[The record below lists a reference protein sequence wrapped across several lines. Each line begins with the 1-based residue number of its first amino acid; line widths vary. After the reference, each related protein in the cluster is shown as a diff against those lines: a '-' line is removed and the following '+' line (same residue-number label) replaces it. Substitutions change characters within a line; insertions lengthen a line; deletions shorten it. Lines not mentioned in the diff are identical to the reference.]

1 MFLPYIP
8 SGPILHMTKLFQ
20 DLQPAFRHYYEVI
33 PEHRPCKLYFD
44 IEYKKC
50 LNTCING
57 DEMLQKFIE
66 ILINDLRVTFDID
79 NISQDESI
87 INLESSTNTKF
98 SHHIIINHPD
108 LIFADNYQAGNYVKN
123 ICRKLRNMPEMQI
136 VVDENIQVS
145 QSEPHKSKYGIFV
158 DEGVYTKN
166 RNFRIFMSSKFGK
179 KVCLLSANN
188 LDTSD
193 KDIFLT
199 SLVTNIS
206 EGDACFQH
214 HNKSKRELKLLTF
227 ESREQKETNI
237 KVINSKQKIV
247 EVHSIERHENR

>member
-1 MFLPYIP
+1 
-8 SGPILHMTKLFQ
+8 
-20 DLQPAFRHYYEVI
+20 
-33 PEHRPCKLYFD
+33 
-44 IEYKKC
+44 
-50 LNTCING
+50 
-57 DEMLQKFIE
+57 MLQKFIE
-66 ILINDLRVTFDID
+66 ILINDLRGTFDID
-79 NISQDESI
+79 NISQYESI

-123 ICRKLRNMPEMQI
+123 ICRKLKNMPEMQI

-145 QSEPHKSKYGIFV
+145 QSQPHKPTYGIFV

-188 LDTSD
+188 LGTSD

-206 EGDACFQH
+206 EDDACFQH

-247 EVHSIERHENR
+247 EVHTIERHENR